1 MNSRT
6 VLEVKARY
14 PRKIRYNLDIEFLV
28 MLDNFSNSSTQEV
41 DETSRSDQNS
51 GINIPL
57 LMLVLLINYS

>member
-14 PRKIRYNLDIEFLV
+14 PRNIRYNLDIEFLV

-57 LMLVLLINYS
+57 LMLVLIINYS